1 MHPTPPW
8 HIVGASVAGTSHL
21 QQGDGCDDTH
31 MYEQHSSGSLILAV
45 ADGAGSARHGA
56 VGAHTAVYAA
66 INAIGQILDEQDDL
80 ISQDKWECAIENVLQ
95 DTQAEIADLL
105 VKSQEMQLKEA
116 ESPDDEQTLALGD
129 FATTLLIAIVT
140 PVWIVAAQIGDGAI
154 VVQYDD
160 QTVDVLTQPNHG
172 EYFNQTSFVTDHDYL
187 QYVQITSMQHV
198 PTVKG
203 IAMLT
208 DGLENLALDFATKA
222 AYPPFFLPLF
232 RFAERAESSQ
242 EELEAFLSSE
252 RVCKQTDDDKTILL
266 AVRT

>member
-1 MHPTPPW
+1 
-8 HIVGASVAGTSHL
+8 
-21 QQGDGCDDTH
+21 
-31 MYEQHSSGSLILAV
+31 MYQQHSNGSLILAV

-56 VGAHTAVYAA
+56 VGAHNAVYVA

-80 ISQDKWECAIENVLQ
+80 SSQDEWGCAIENVLQ
-95 DTQAEIADLL
+95 DTQAEIADLP
-105 VKSQEMQLKEA
+105 VKWQEMQLKGT
-116 ESPDDEQTLALGD
+116 ESPNDEQALSLSD
-129 FATTLLIAIVT
+129 FATTLLIAIIT
-140 PVWIVAAQIGDGAI
+140 PAWIVAAQIGDGAI

-172 EYFNQTSFVTDHDYL
+172 EYFNQTSFVTDYDYL
-187 QYVQITSMQHV
+187 QYAQITSIQHL
-198 PTVKG
+198 PIVKG
-203 IAMLT
+203 IAMFT

-232 RFAERAESSQ
+232 RFAERAESTQ